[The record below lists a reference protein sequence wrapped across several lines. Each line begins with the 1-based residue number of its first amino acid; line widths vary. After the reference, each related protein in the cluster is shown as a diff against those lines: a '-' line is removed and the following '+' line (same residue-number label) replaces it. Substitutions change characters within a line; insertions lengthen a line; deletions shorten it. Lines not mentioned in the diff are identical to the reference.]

1 MKRFEFKTIVVKH
14 EDAFHPHVIEK
25 QLNNLGRSGWEV
37 VASSDRTEKG
47 VVSPRFQFI
56 IILQR
61 EVQSKKTE
69 GVRQHKN

>member
-1 MKRFEFKTIVVKH
+1 MKKFEFKTIVVKH
-14 EDAFHPHVIEK
+14 EDAFYEHIIEQK
-25 QLNNLGRSGWEV
+25 LNDLGRSGWEV

-61 EVQSKKTE
+61 EV
-69 GVRQHKN
+69 